1 MDRFYTSKRFSFP
14 RFWRNTRLEKHNDPL
29 NTDPPTPPAQG
40 PRETICGACGCRI
53 ARNGEILSTGET
65 YKRFLQHEQTIEAKD
80 REIARMTS
88 EITALKEKISA
99 LEAQAGERHS
109 TASRTLGQRIS

>member
-1 MDRFYTSKRFSFP
+1 MP
-14 RFWRNTRLEKHNDPL
+14 ENDPL
-29 NTDPPTPPAQG
+29 NTDPPQPPVQG

-65 YKRFLQHEQTIEAKD
+65 YKRFLKHEVTIEEKD
-80 REIARMTS
+80 REIARMAS
-88 EITALKEKISA
+88 EIASLKDELTALRAE
-99 LEAQAGERHS
+99 AGERHS